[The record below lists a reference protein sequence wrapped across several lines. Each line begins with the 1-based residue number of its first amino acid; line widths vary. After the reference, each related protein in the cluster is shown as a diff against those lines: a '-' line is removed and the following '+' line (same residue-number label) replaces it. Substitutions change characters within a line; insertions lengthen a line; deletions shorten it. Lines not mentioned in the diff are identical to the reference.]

1 MTRVPV
7 QSSDLK
13 SVGYNPET
21 LQLEIEFHSG
31 GVYVY
36 NGVPA
41 HVHAALMNA
50 PSLGR
55 YFAQNIKNQYAF
67 SKLA

>member
-1 MTRVPV
+1 V
-7 QSSDLK
+7 QSSNLK
-13 SVGYNPET
+13 SVGYDPYT
-21 LQLEIEFHSG
+21 LRLEIEFHNG

-41 HVHAALMNA
+41 HVHAERMNA